1 MGQWDIHQYYFDF
14 FCLTCPHITSSKLH
28 LSFIIFG
35 QWGCR
40 VDGLG
45 WDGGS
50 CRKSIWILEQCN
62 TFFHS
67 WSPGRWSSSGGSS
80 SQSRL
85 SKVPQIA
92 SCKRRRIGGVPYPL
106 LWLRAGNCWHAKPVS
121 ASQLLASQHALTPH
135 GQAHTLTL
143 FSSSSSWSPF
153 VFRRRHSDP
162 DGGGLPGEGAGG
174 HLGNLTHTV
183 THTHRGPRG
192 LCWWWWKWRSRP
204 RWRGVR
210 GQEGRICQGECFK
223 ALPMGIL
230 VLRRVLA
237 WTHYYVTSATRLE
250 QWFMVWSS

>member
-1 MGQWDIHQYYFDF
+1 MGYPSILFWLFLFALSPYNFLKVASF
-14 FCLTCPHITSSKLH
+14 LH
-28 LSFIIFG
+28 NIWTMRLQG
-35 QWGCR
+35 GWVGVEGC
-40 VDGLG
+40 
-45 WDGGS
+45 GGS

-80 SQSRL
+80 SQSRF
-85 SKVPQIA
+85 SNVPQIA
-92 SCKRRRIGGVPYPL
+92 SCKRRRFGGVPYPL

-183 THTHRGPRG
+183 THTHRGAKG
-192 LCWWWWKWRSRP
+192 A
-204 RWRGVR
+204 V
-210 GQEGRICQGECFK
+210 
-223 ALPMGIL
+223 L
-230 VLRRVLA
+230 VVMEVA
-237 WTHYYVTSATRLE
+237 V
-250 QWFMVWSS
+250 

>member
-14 FCLTCPHITSSKLH
+14 FCLPCPHITSSKLH

-135 GQAHTLTL
+135 SQAHTLTL

-183 THTHRGPRG
+183 THTHRGAKG
-192 LCWWWWKWRSRP
+192 A
-204 RWRGVR
+204 V
-210 GQEGRICQGECFK
+210 
-223 ALPMGIL
+223 L
-230 VLRRVLA
+230 VVMEVA
-237 WTHYYVTSATRLE
+237 V
-250 QWFMVWSS
+250 